1 MGNCQAAEAAAVVI
15 QHPGGKVERLYWAT
29 TAAEVM
35 QNNPGHYVALVILR
49 VAADKAAA
57 SGDAAAA
64 ATAAGAGGGGGG
76 GGGAKITRVKL
87 LKPKDTLMLG
97 QVYRLITTQEV
108 TKALRARKNE
118 KMQRCEAIRQQHE
131 QLRRGGD
138 GGADHGSSDQV
149 GQRFLRHDLFPCC
162 ERQLLNLLVPPLC
175 DCRTGSRRRTGT
187 GEEAGTGGRRC
198 RASPRQRA
206 RAAAAAASL
215 KPPPANATDRTV
227 PCWPVFF
234 FFLLVYDLLVSI
246 KCLSLASSNKK
257 KKCKSECQSRINRSL
272 VSSLM

>member
-29 TAAEVM
+29 AAAEVM
-35 QNNPGHYVALVILR
+35 RNNPGHYVALVILR
-49 VAADKAAA
+49 VAADKAA
-57 SGDAAAA
+57 GDAAAA
-64 ATAAGAGGGGGG
+64 TGAGGGGGG

-138 GGADHGSSDQV
+138 GDVDHGSSDQV
-149 GQRFLRHDLFPCC
+149 GQRFFSDTIFFPCF
-162 ERQLLNLLVPPLC
+162 ERQLLNLLVPTRC
-175 DCRTGSRRRTGT
+175 GFRTGSRRRTGI
-187 GEEAGTGGRRC
+187 GGEAGTGGRRC

-215 KPPPANATDRTV
+215 KLPPANATDRTV

-234 FFLLVYDLLVSI
+234 FFFLLIYDLLVSI

-257 KKCKSECQSRINRSL
+257 KKCKSECQSRINRGL